1 MQTMAKFALIY
12 NKWVKY
18 AGEITPNSERGLK
31 PTTNPTHSELLVNMY
46 VSDARRR
53 EFQEN
58 GWIILEWIT

>member
-1 MQTMAKFALIY
+1 MQTMAKSALIY

-46 VSDARRR
+46 VSDARG
-53 EFQEN
+53 Q
-58 GWIILEWIT
+58 